1 MSSHLFPYLIQD
13 PLAVSSPSPSTFP
26 LPYTSLLPP
35 ASGASDTVDRA
46 ISHRLSRSS
55 HSSTPQG
62 IDPPSSL
69 GIAPRCFG
77 HAIHPSS
84 TVNRPS
90 STTNCSS
97 FYSSK
102 SILIQKLITRYF
114 LLVTSL
120 PQPIRFF
127 FVTRNE
133 YPPFNWKVSARFAHH
148 LQSAIKNQK
157 SKI

>member
-1 MSSHLFPYLIQD
+1 MFNPVMSSHLFPYLIQD

-90 STTNCSS
+90 SIFHHKLFLFLFLKINSHPKTY
-97 FYSSK
+97 YS
-102 SILIQKLITRYF
+102 LLFTRYF
-114 LLVTSL
+114 SSPVYS
-120 PQPIRFF
+120 FF
-127 FVTRNE
+127 LRSE
-133 YPPFNWKVSARFAHH
+133 ERIPYR
-148 LQSAIKNQK
+148 
-157 SKI
+157 